1 MYSTQSLI
9 EIALKEDIGSGDITT
24 DNLVAPD
31 VGGHG
36 VIIAKEKAVIAGLDI
51 VYRVFEQ
58 LDPKII
64 FRPECKDGD
73 IVMDGGIVLKV
84 EGKLRSLLMGE
95 RTALNFL
102 QHLSGIATHVRLY
115 VDRLANKKVR
125 LVDTRKTTPGLRVL
139 EKYAVRVGGAYN
151 HRMGLYDGVL
161 IKDNH
166 IATCGGIAKAVKRTR
181 NNVSHLIKIEVEV
194 SGLDEVKEAV
204 EVGADVIML
213 DNMDIDRIKQSIEY
227 IDGRALVEVS
237 GRITIENLNRLAD
250 VGVDIISVGA
260 LTHSARSVDLSM
272 RIKGLRN

>member
-1 MYSTQSLI
+1 MYSIQSLI
-9 EIALKEDIGSGDITT
+9 ETALKEDIGSGDITT

-31 VGGHG
+31 VRGHG
-36 VIIAKEKAVIAGLDI
+36 LIIAREKAVIAGLDI
-51 VYRVFEQ
+51 AYRVFEQ
-58 LDPKII
+58 LDPEII
-64 FRPECKDGD
+64 FKPECKDGD
-73 IVMDGGIVLKV
+73 TLMDGGIVLKV

-102 QHLSGIATHVRLY
+102 QHLSGIATHVRSY

-139 EKYAVRVGGAYN
+139 EKYAVRVGGACN

-166 IATCGGIAKAVKRTR
+166 IAACGGITKAVKHIR

-204 EVGADVIML
+204 GAGADVIML
-213 DNMDIDRIKQSIEY
+213 DNMDFGWIKQSIEY
-227 IDGRALVEVS
+227 IDKRALVEVS
-237 GRITIENLNRLAD
+237 GRITIESLNRLAD

-260 LTHSARSVDLSM
+260 LTHSARSIDLSM
-272 RIKGLRN
+272 RIF